1 MIYINNLEKAQQLFD
16 ALSSPMR
23 MKIIELLQQTNS
35 MNMDTLSKALNISNG
50 ALTAHVKKL
59 SDCGIINIKL
69 QSVGHG
75 TQKLC
80 MLGESKVVIDL
91 IDQTLSGKYERLEL
105 NVGQYSSCKIN
116 PTCGLCDKNRPLF
129 DFDIPQYFKY
139 PEHFEA
145 ELLWFCDGFITYSF
159 PNPLREGQK
168 LTEIQLSMELSSEG
182 PFLAKDY
189 PASIHFYNHDKLLG
203 KYISPGE
210 FDEHRGKL
218 TPEWWFYGQY
228 GELITI
234 TIGESGTCING
245 LDVSSYSIRDVLL
258 DAGED
263 DFIRLKISC
272 EEHSTTKGGVMLFG
286 KSYGDHPQGIV
297 MRVIYR

>member
-16 ALSSPMR
+16 ALSSSTR
-23 MKIIELLQQTNS
+23 MKIIELLQQTRS

-50 ALTAHVKKL
+50 ALTAHIKKL
-59 SDCGIINIKL
+59 SDCGIITVKL

-80 MLGESKVVIDL
+80 MLGESKIVVDL

-129 DFDIPQYFKY
+129 DFDVPQYFKY
-139 PEHFEA
+139 PEHFDA
-145 ELLWFCDGFITYSF
+145 ELLWFCDGFVTYSF
-159 PNPLREGQK
+159 PNPLLEGQT
-168 LTEIQLSMELSSEG
+168 LTEIQLTMELSSEG

-189 PASIHFYNHDKLLG
+189 PATIHFYNHDKQLG

-228 GELITI
+228 GELVTI
-234 TIGESGTCING
+234 TIGETGTCING
-245 LDVSSYSIRDVLL
+245 LESSSYSIRDVLS

-263 DFIRLKISC
+263 DFIRLKLSC
-272 EEHSTTKGGVMLFG
+272 ENQTTTKGGIMLFG
-286 KSYGDHPQGIV
+286 KNYGDHPQGIV
-297 MRVIYR
+297 MRAVYR

>member
-16 ALSSPMR
+16 ALSSPTR
-23 MKIIELLQQTNS
+23 MKIVELLQQTNS

-59 SDCGIINIKL
+59 ADCGIITVKL

-80 MLGESKVVIDL
+80 MLGESKVVVDL
-91 IDQTLSGKYERLEL
+91 IDRTLSGKYERLEL
-105 NVGQYSSCKIN
+105 NIGQYNHCKIN
-116 PTCGLCDKNRPLF
+116 PTCGLCDKYRPLF
-129 DFDIPQYFKY
+129 DFDLPQYFKY

-145 ELLWFCDGFITYSF
+145 DLLWFCDGFITYSF
-159 PNPLREGQK
+159 PNPLRKDQK

-189 PASIHFYNHDKLLG
+189 PATIDFYNHNKLLG
-203 KYISPGE
+203 THISPGE
-210 FDEHRGKL
+210 FDEHKGTL

-234 TIGESGTCING
+234 TIDENGTCING
-245 LDVSSYSIRDVLL
+245 IESSFYSIHDVLA
-258 DAGED
+258 DATSD
-263 DFIRLKISC
+263 DFIHLKIAC
-272 EEHSTTKGGVMLFG
+272 ESNTTKGGVMLFG
-286 KSYGDHPQGIV
+286 KNFGDHPQGIV
-297 MRVIYR
+297 MKVIYQ